1 MSFVIIG
8 RNTCGWCLRSK
19 FLLKEKKEKFIFI
32 DLDKTKDVNIFNKKY
47 KKYIPYTLTTIPKI
61 LLIEKNKTKLIG
73 GVELDNS
80 RRFEWCNL
88 EILNPKMVM
97 KMRNM
102 TMKMKLINFSKFY

>member
-61 LLIEKNKTKLIG
+61 LLIEQNKTKLIG
-73 GVELDNS
+73 GYQDLND
-80 RRFEWCNL
+80 FL
-88 EILNPKMVM
+88 ENNPKESR
-97 KMRNM
+97 KSRKG
-102 TMKMKLINFSKFY
+102 TKRKQKKSRKSRKRK